1 MHALVRSSL
10 AVAVAAM
17 LAACGSSVKLDDPPV
32 ESRSPVPVL
41 PEGASSAAGSRGV
54 ATVDVGTASVS
65 PIGRAGTTGV
75 GGAGGGAAPG
85 AAGAYGSAGSAGM
98 GSSGMGGSGMG
109 GSGMG
114 SSGMGST
121 AMGGGAGGASGTS
134 VPWGTAG
141 AGAGSGTG
149 MAGLGA
155 GSTGGAFGTGASAGA
170 GAGFGA
176 GAGSGA
182 GGAAGGAYGAGGAGG
197 AGGASAAAAQAQRDA
212 LTAEMLQGVGRVV
225 YFDFDSFVVREDARP
240 VIEGHARLLTT
251 DRERRLVVEG
261 HTDERGGREYN
272 LALGQKR
279 AEAVARSLVL
289 LGAGENQLEAV
300 SFGEERPAV
309 LGSDETAWSQN
320 RRAELKDRP

>member
-1 MHALVRSSL
+1 
-10 AVAVAAM
+10 
-17 LAACGSSVKLDDPPV
+17 
-32 ESRSPVPVL
+32 
-41 PEGASSAAGSRGV
+41 
-54 ATVDVGTASVS
+54 
-65 PIGRAGTTGV
+65 
-75 GGAGGGAAPG
+75 
-85 AAGAYGSAGSAGM
+85 
-98 GSSGMGGSGMG
+98 
-109 GSGMG
+109 
-114 SSGMGST
+114 
-121 AMGGGAGGASGTS
+121 
-134 VPWGTAG
+134 
-141 AGAGSGTG
+141 
-149 MAGLGA
+149 
-155 GSTGGAFGTGASAGA
+155 
-170 GAGFGA
+170 
-176 GAGSGA
+176 
-182 GGAAGGAYGAGGAGG
+182 
-197 AGGASAAAAQAQRDA
+197 
-212 LTAEMLQGVGRVV
+212 MLQGVGRVV

>member
-1 MHALVRSSL
+1 MRALVRTSL
-10 AVAVAAM
+10 TVAVVAV

-41 PEGASSAAGSRGV
+41 PEGATSAAGSRGV

-65 PIGRAGTTGV
+65 PVGRAGTAGLGNGA
-75 GGAGGGAAPG
+75 GGAGGS
-85 AAGAYGSAGSAGM
+85 AGAGGAFGSSGGMGAGSAGM
-98 GSSGMGGSGMG
+98 GSAGMGMGGGAVGGGTAGLAG
-109 GSGMG
+109 GSGSWG
-114 SSGMGST
+114 AGGSGAGSSSGMGAGVGGT
-121 AMGGGAGGASGTS
+121 AGAFGSGAGMGAGGA
-134 VPWGTAG
+134 
-141 AGAGSGTG
+141 
-149 MAGLGA
+149 
-155 GSTGGAFGTGASAGA
+155 
-170 GAGFGA
+170 FGA
-176 GAGSGA
+176 GGTS
-182 GGAAGGAYGAGGAGG
+182 AAS
-197 AGGASAAAAQAQRDA
+197 ASAAAAQAQRDA

-251 DRERRLVVEG
+251 DRERRLVIEG

-289 LGAGENQLEAV
+289 LGAGEEQLESV

>member
-17 LAACGSSVKLDDPPV
+17 LAACGSSAKLDDPPV

-109 GSGMG
+109 

-121 AMGGGAGGASGTS
+121 AMGGVAGGASCTS

-182 GGAAGGAYGAGGAGG
+182 GGAAGGAYGAGG